1 MGGFQPNNEMMNHL
15 SQMQG
20 IINSLPKNNV
30 TQESNSPPTQISATP
45 THEQASSQ
53 TITQPEFKCD
63 HCQLTFPDENFL
75 KCHNEMHNNENNQVC
90 SSLMSHTYTFECID
104 FLISRYNIFSK
115 S

>member
-1 MGGFQPNNEMMNHL
+1 MGGFPPNNEMMNHL

-30 TQESNSPPTQISATP
+30 ESNSPPTQITP

-53 TITQPEFKCD
+53 TITEPEFKCD

-90 SSLMSHTYTFECID
+90 SNVSTPILLI
-104 FLISRYNIFSK
+104 FLISR
-115 S
+115 

>member
-1 MGGFQPNNEMMNHL
+1 MGGFPPNNEMMNHL

-30 TQESNSPPTQISATP
+30 TQESNSPPTQIAP

-53 TITQPEFKCD
+53 TQPEFKCD

-75 KCHNEMHNNENNQVC
+75 KCHNEMHNNENNQVTNFAP
-90 SSLMSHTYTFECID
+90 LYFQFELLI
-104 FLISRYNIFSK
+104 FLISRFFSK